1 MIDIIAL
8 TRYDPD
14 RNCFVLKGTPMPA
27 QKCNCH
33 PFSPFHWAHNQQPSV
48 FAADQHFRAKGL
60 KEKSAAQHVVDSAER
75 EKRLIAYKQFDVY
88 SKAGQGAKRSN
99 KHEQ

>member
-1 MIDIIAL
+1 MQVLDL
-8 TRYDPD
+8 VQFDPT
-14 RNCFVLKGTPMPA
+14 RNCFVLKGTPMAA
-27 QKCNCH
+27 QTCNCH
-33 PFSPFHWAHNQQPSV
+33 PYSPFHWAHNQQPSV

-60 KEKSAAQHVVDSAER
+60 KEKTSAQHVVDSAER

-88 SKAGQGAKRSN
+88 SKAGQGAKRTN